1 MTKNKETPTTT
12 KKWKGIH
19 IFWSV
24 VTVVYIIVFLVA
36 KPLAIKSLQETG
48 ITLLKILP
56 IFVLIFVIMV
66 LSNLFLTP
74 ELVKKHFGKE
84 AGLKGWIY
92 ALLFGILVAGPPYVL
107 YPMLKNMRKHG
118 LETKYMATFLYN
130 RNVKI
135 PLLPAMIYYFG
146 WQYTAVM
153 TILVIIFSV
162 FNGLIL
168 NVINIPK
175 TELTKHN
182 IGT

>member
-1 MTKNKETPTTT
+1 MTENKNTKAIT
-12 KKWKGIH
+12 KKGKGIY
-19 IFWSV
+19 IFWSIALII
-24 VTVVYIIVFLVA
+24 YIIVFLA
-36 KPLAIKSLQETG
+36 DSSLAIKSLQETG
-48 ITLLKILP
+48 ATLLKILP

-92 ALLFGILVAGPPYVL
+92 SLLFGLLVAGPPYAL
-107 YPMLKNMRKHG
+107 YPMLKNMKEHG

-146 WQYTAVM
+146 WQYTVVM
-153 TILVIIFSV
+153 TVLVIIFSV
-162 FNGLIL
+162 IDGWVLGMIIKDN
-168 NVINIPK
+168 
-175 TELTKHN
+175 
-182 IGT
+182 